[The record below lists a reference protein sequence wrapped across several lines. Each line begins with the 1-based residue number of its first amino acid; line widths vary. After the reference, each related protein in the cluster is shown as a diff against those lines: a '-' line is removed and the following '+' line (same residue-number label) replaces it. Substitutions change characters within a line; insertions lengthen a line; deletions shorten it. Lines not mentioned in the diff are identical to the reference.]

1 MSKIKLLTAAVA
13 GLLLINL
20 GLVAF
25 LFFRKPPHPPQGRGR
40 IENEGPKK
48 IIIEKLHFDKEQT
61 AQYEALITE
70 HRVSI
75 KSLRDSI
82 SAEKNNLY
90 QLLAGKNEAGKDS
103 LIIHLGS
110 LQQQIELA
118 HYKHF
123 DAIKKLCR
131 PNQLDDFNKLTKDL
145 ADYFSPRK
153 KDAPP
158 PQD

>member
-1 MSKIKLLTAAVA
+1 MSKMKLLTVAVA
-13 GLLLINL
+13 GLLLVNL
-20 GLVAF
+20 GIVAF
-25 LFFRKPPHPPQGRGR
+25 LFFHKPPHPPQGRDGM
-40 IENEGPKK
+40 EKGGPQKA
-48 IIIEKLHFDKEQT
+48 IIEKLHFDKEQA

-75 KSLRDSI
+75 ESLRDSI
-82 SAEKNNLY
+82 STEKNNLY
-90 QLLAGKNEAGKDS
+90 QLLASENTAGKDS
-103 LIIHLGS
+103 LLTHLGS

-145 ADYFSPRK
+145 ADYFSPGK

-158 PQD
+158 KED